1 MHIGQMVIY
10 RIKALWIFIES
21 IKHWKVSF
29 RFKLIE
35 ERTKLQTE
43 FDAVRKDIVQI
54 ETQLGSLR
62 SNLNALN
69 GAIQQTNKMI
79 SMVEEKK
86 EDEKL

>member
-1 MHIGQMVIY
+1 MAITKEQ
-10 RIKALWIFIES
+10 
-21 IKHWKVSF
+21 
-29 RFKLIE
+29 LIE

-69 GAIQQTNKMI
+69 GAIQQTNKLI

>member
-1 MHIGQMVIY
+1 MAITKEQ
-10 RIKALWIFIES
+10 
-21 IKHWKVSF
+21 
-29 RFKLIE
+29 LIE

-43 FDAVRKDIVQI
+43 FDALRKDIVQI

>member
-1 MHIGQMVIY
+1 M
-10 RIKALWIFIES
+10 S
-21 IKHWKVSF
+21 ISKEQ
-29 RFKLIE
+29 LIE

-86 EDEKL
+86 EDAKL

>member
-1 MHIGQMVIY
+1 M
-10 RIKALWIFIES
+10 S
-21 IKHWKVSF
+21 ISKEQ
-29 RFKLIE
+29 LIE

-79 SMVEEKK
+79 SMVEEKR
-86 EDEKL
+86 EDEKI

>member
-1 MHIGQMVIY
+1 M
-10 RIKALWIFIES
+10 S
-21 IKHWKVSF
+21 ISKEQ
-29 RFKLIE
+29 LIE
-35 ERTKLQTE
+35 EKEKLQTE
-43 FDAVRKDIVQI
+43 FDAVRQDIVKL

-69 GAIQQTNKMI
+69 GAIQQTNKLI

>member
-1 MHIGQMVIY
+1 M
-10 RIKALWIFIES
+10 S
-21 IKHWKVSF
+21 ISKEQ
-29 RFKLIE
+29 LIE
-35 ERTKLQTE
+35 EREKLQAE
-43 FDAVRKDIVQI
+43 FDAVRQDIVKL

>member
-1 MHIGQMVIY
+1 
-10 RIKALWIFIES
+10 
-21 IKHWKVSF
+21 
-29 RFKLIE
+29 LIE

-54 ETQLGSLR
+54 ENQLGSLR

>member
-1 MHIGQMVIY
+1 MAITKEQ
-10 RIKALWIFIES
+10 
-21 IKHWKVSF
+21 
-29 RFKLIE
+29 LIE
-35 ERTKLQTE
+35 ERTKLQAE
-43 FDAVRKDIVQI
+43 FDAVRQDIVKI

-69 GAIQQTNKMI
+69 GAIQQTNKLI

>member
-1 MHIGQMVIY
+1 M
-10 RIKALWIFIES
+10 S
-21 IKHWKVSF
+21 ISKEQ
-29 RFKLIE
+29 LIE

-54 ETQLGSLR
+54 ENQLGSLR

>member
-1 MHIGQMVIY
+1 M
-10 RIKALWIFIES
+10 S
-21 IKHWKVSF
+21 ISKEQ
-29 RFKLIE
+29 LIE
-35 ERTKLQTE
+35 ERDKLSTE

>member
-1 MHIGQMVIY
+1 MAITKEQ
-10 RIKALWIFIES
+10 
-21 IKHWKVSF
+21 
-29 RFKLIE
+29 LIE
-35 ERTKLQTE
+35 ERTKLQAE
-43 FDAVRKDIVQI
+43 FDAVRKDIVQV
-54 ETQLGSLR
+54 ETQLGTLR

>member
-1 MHIGQMVIY
+1 M
-10 RIKALWIFIES
+10 S
-21 IKHWKVSF
+21 ISKEQ
-29 RFKLIE
+29 LIE

-43 FDAVRKDIVQI
+43 FDNVRQDIVKL

-86 EDEKL
+86 EDEKI

>member
-1 MHIGQMVIY
+1 M
-10 RIKALWIFIES
+10 S
-21 IKHWKVSF
+21 ISKEQ
-29 RFKLIE
+29 LIE
-35 ERTKLQTE
+35 ERIKLQTE

-69 GAIQQTNKMI
+69 GAIQQTNKII

>member
-1 MHIGQMVIY
+1 M
-10 RIKALWIFIES
+10 S
-21 IKHWKVSF
+21 ISKEQ
-29 RFKLIE
+29 LIE
-35 ERTKLQTE
+35 EREKLQAE
-43 FDAVRKDIVQI
+43 FDAVRQDIVKI

>member
-1 MHIGQMVIY
+1 M
-10 RIKALWIFIES
+10 S
-21 IKHWKVSF
+21 ISKEQ
-29 RFKLIE
+29 LIE

>member
-1 MHIGQMVIY
+1 MAITKEQ
-10 RIKALWIFIES
+10 
-21 IKHWKVSF
+21 
-29 RFKLIE
+29 LIE

-86 EDEKL
+86 TDEKL

>member
-1 MHIGQMVIY
+1 M
-10 RIKALWIFIES
+10 S
-21 IKHWKVSF
+21 ISKEQ
-29 RFKLIE
+29 LIE

-69 GAIQQTNKMI
+69 GAIQQTNKLI

>member
-1 MHIGQMVIY
+1 MAITKEQ
-10 RIKALWIFIES
+10 
-21 IKHWKVSF
+21 
-29 RFKLIE
+29 LIE

-43 FDAVRKDIVQI
+43 FDAVRKDIVQV
-54 ETQLGSLR
+54 ETQLGTLR

>member
-1 MHIGQMVIY
+1 M
-10 RIKALWIFIES
+10 S
-21 IKHWKVSF
+21 ISKEQ
-29 RFKLIE
+29 LIE

-43 FDAVRKDIVQI
+43 FDAVRQDIVKI

>member
-1 MHIGQMVIY
+1 M
-10 RIKALWIFIES
+10 S
-21 IKHWKVSF
+21 ISKEQ
-29 RFKLIE
+29 LIE
-35 ERTKLQTE
+35 ERIKLQTE

-69 GAIQQTNKMI
+69 GAIQQTNKLI

>member
-1 MHIGQMVIY
+1 M
-10 RIKALWIFIES
+10 S
-21 IKHWKVSF
+21 ISKEQ
-29 RFKLIE
+29 LIE

-43 FDAVRKDIVQI
+43 FDAVRKDILQI

>member
-1 MHIGQMVIY
+1 M
-10 RIKALWIFIES
+10 S
-21 IKHWKVSF
+21 ISKEQ
-29 RFKLIE
+29 LIE
-35 ERTKLQTE
+35 EREKLQTE
-43 FDAVRKDIVQI
+43 FDAVRQDIVKL

>member
-1 MHIGQMVIY
+1 M
-10 RIKALWIFIES
+10 S
-21 IKHWKVSF
+21 ISKEQ
-29 RFKLIE
+29 LIE
-35 ERTKLQTE
+35 ERTKLQAE

>member
-1 MHIGQMVIY
+1 M
-10 RIKALWIFIES
+10 S
-21 IKHWKVSF
+21 ISKE
-29 RFKLIE
+29 KLIE

-43 FDAVRKDIVQI
+43 FDAVRKDILQV

-69 GAIQQTNKMI
+69 GAIQQTNKLI